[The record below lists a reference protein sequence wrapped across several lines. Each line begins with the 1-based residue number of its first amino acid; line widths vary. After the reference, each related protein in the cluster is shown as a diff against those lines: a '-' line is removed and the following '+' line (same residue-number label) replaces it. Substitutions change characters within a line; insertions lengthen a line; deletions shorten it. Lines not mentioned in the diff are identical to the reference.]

1 METVLDPRIR
11 RTRQLLR
18 NALEKLLETRD
29 FDKISVQDIAD
40 AATVNRVTF
49 YDHYPDRFALLECVV
64 GNRFQSLLDERGI
77 RFDGTC
83 SSALTA
89 IVVGVCDYLEQFSG
103 DRQRGREPHLEWAV
117 VAVIRRMLL
126 EGLRRH
132 DAQNAEMRAATASW
146 AIYGAARE
154 WVGQPG
160 HGSSG
165 EAASVIMP
173 LVAPI
178 FESPRQL

>member
-1 METVLDPRIR
+1 VETVLDPRIR

-64 GNRFQSLLDERGI
+64 GI

>member
-64 GNRFQSLLDERGI
+64 GI